1 MKALAT
7 SVSDLEVERI
17 IEKVLIRNSETHFDY
32 TRKVHSRLTPSE
44 HIWHYQMQEE
54 NLELR
59 QKVKDL
65 QRRLSKKEQS
75 CSKQT
80 ALLRDIEQLKT
91 QL

>member
-1 MKALAT
+1 MRALAT

-17 IEKVLIRNSETHFDY
+17 IEKVLVRNSETHFDY

-44 HIWHYQMQEE
+44 HIWHYQLQEE

-65 QRRLSKKEQS
+65 QRRLSKKKQS
-75 CSKQT
+75 CSKLT